1 VGAGAGR
8 PRAADSRSFLYLP
21 FTVPHSP
28 FQAPTKS
35 SPRRCPP
42 ASPRWNQ
49 GKAPPE
55 IYAAMIE
62 RMDTVIGQL
71 LATVDELRLAPN
83 TLVIFT
89 SDNGGT
95 RSARPSGLRE
105 YKGTTFEGGIRVP
118 AILRWP
124 GVLPAGR
131 TDFRTR
137 ADLRPHRCD
146 PPGRG
151 RPVPRDARPRRDR
164 PHQLPWPA
172 ASACRRATSSG
183 AAGAANAP
191 GVPPARAT

>member
-1 VGAGAGR
+1 MRHGFDHAFYALGGGMDYFHHVEDPPAYAPVLRLNGR
-8 PRAADSRSFLYLP
+8 PEKRRGYATDLFVEEADRWVRAQVARAPRAAVLPLFCRSPCRTRRSRLP
-21 FTVPHSP
+21 DEEQP
-28 FQAPTKS
+28 APL
-35 SPRRCPP
+35 P
-42 ASPRWNQ
+42 AGSPRWNQ

-118 AILRWP
+118 PSCAGPACCRP
-124 GVLPAGR
+124 GGR
-131 TDFRTR
+131 F
-137 ADLRPHRCD
+137 PN
-146 PPGRG
+146 
-151 RPVPRDARPRRDR
+151 PR
-164 PHQLPWPA
+164 
-172 ASACRRATSSG
+172 
-183 AAGAANAP
+183 
-191 GVPPARAT
+191 